1 MSDFIHRFVQGSGP
15 VTVLALHGT
24 GGSESDLIP
33 LAQALAPGASV
44 LSPRGHVSEHGAAR
58 FFRRLAE
65 GVFDLENLHDETA
78 QLAAFVTS
86 SSQKYGFDAARVVA
100 IGYSNGANIAASLL
114 LSHPE
119 VLAGAV
125 LLRAMTPFQPTAVP
139 DLHNKSILL
148 AAGRADHM
156 VPMENIDNLARLLEG
171 GGADVS
177 LRFENAGHN
186 LTDAEIE
193 AARLFMAQH
202 FAA

>member
-65 GVFDLENLHDETA
+65 GVFDHESG
-78 QLAAFVTS
+78 QLCGFVTS